1 MYLCLRR
8 KSLVY
13 NRILVAID
21 GSKMSNKALKAALQI
36 ARERYSKVGVIHV
49 EKNVMISENMTT
61 DSIDEIYSKINNEAD
76 SLFNEARSLA
86 ESEEL
91 EIDTHYVMGDPA
103 VQIVKTAEQGNYQL
117 IVMGSRG
124 LGAIKGIV
132 MGSVSY
138 KVLQLSQCPVL
149 IIK

>member
-1 MYLCLRR
+1 M
-8 KSLVY
+8 Y

-21 GSKMSNKALKAALQI
+21 GSKMSNKALKSALQI
-36 ARERYSKVGVIHV
+36 AKERFSKVGVIHV

-61 DSIDEIYSKINNEAD
+61 DSIDEIYSKINHEVDALFDEAK
-76 SLFNEARSLA
+76 SLA
-86 ESEEL
+86 EDEDL
-91 EIDTHYVMGDPA
+91 EIETHYVMGDPA

-138 KVLQLSQCPVL
+138 KVLQLSHCPVL

>member
-1 MYLCLRR
+1 M
-8 KSLVY
+8 Y

>member
-1 MYLCLRR
+1 M
-8 KSLVY
+8 Y
-13 NRILVAID
+13 NRMLVAID
-21 GSKMSNKALKAALQI
+21 GSKMSNKALKSALQI
-36 ARERYSKVGVIHV
+36 AKERYSKVGVIHV

-61 DSIDEIYSKINNEAD
+61 DSIDEIYSKINHEVDALFDEAK
-76 SLFNEARSLA
+76 ALA
-86 ESEEL
+86 EDEDL

-138 KVLQLSQCPVL
+138 KVLQLSHCPVL

>member
-1 MYLCLRR
+1 M
-8 KSLVY
+8 Y

-21 GSKMSNKALKAALQI
+21 GSKMSNKALKSAFQI
-36 ARERYSKVGVIHV
+36 AKERYSKVGVIHV
-49 EKNVMISENMTT
+49 EKNVMLSENMTT
-61 DSIDEIYSKINNEAD
+61 DSIDEIYSKITHEVDGLFDEAK
-76 SLFNEARSLA
+76 ALA
-86 ESEEL
+86 KEEDL

-103 VQIVKTAEQGNYQL
+103 VQIVKTAEQENYQL
-117 IVMGSRG
+117 IIMGSRG

-138 KVLQLSQCPVL
+138 KVLQLSHCPVL

>member
-1 MYLCLRR
+1 M
-8 KSLVY
+8 Y

-21 GSKMSNKALKAALQI
+21 GSKMSKKALKSALQI
-36 ARERYSKVGVIHV
+36 AKERYSKVGVIHV

-61 DSIDEIYSKINNEAD
+61 DSIDEIYSKINQEVNGLFDEAKALANEED
-76 SLFNEARSLA
+76 
-86 ESEEL
+86 L
-91 EIDTHYVMGDPA
+91 EIETHYVMGDPA
-103 VQIVKTAEQGNYQL
+103 VQIVKTAEQENYQL
-117 IVMGSRG
+117 IIMGSRG

-138 KVLQLSQCPVL
+138 KVLQLSHCPVL

>member
-1 MYLCLRR
+1 
-8 KSLVY
+8 VY

>member
-1 MYLCLRR
+1 M
-8 KSLVY
+8 Y

-61 DSIDEIYSKINNEAD
+61 DSIDEIYSKINNEAN

>member
-1 MYLCLRR
+1 M
-8 KSLVY
+8 Y

-21 GSKMSNKALKAALQI
+21 GSKMSNKALKSALQI
-36 ARERYSKVGVIHV
+36 AKERYSKVGVIHA

-61 DSIDEIYSKINNEAD
+61 DSIDEIYAKINREVDGLFDEAKG
-76 SLFNEARSLA
+76 LA
-86 ESEEL
+86 KEEDL
-91 EIDTHYVMGDPA
+91 EIETHYVMGDPA
-103 VQIVKTAEQGNYQL
+103 VQIVKTAEQENYQL

-138 KVLQLSQCPVL
+138 KVLQLSHCPVL

>member
-1 MYLCLRR
+1 M
-8 KSLVY
+8 Y

-21 GSKMSNKALKAALQI
+21 GSKMSNKALKSALQI
-36 ARERYSKVGVIHV
+36 AKERYSKVGVIHV
-49 EKNVMISENMTT
+49 EKNVMLSENMTT
-61 DSIDEIYSKINNEAD
+61 DSIDEIYSKITHEVDGLFDEAK
-76 SLFNEARSLA
+76 ALA
-86 ESEEL
+86 KEEDL

-103 VQIVKTAEQGNYQL
+103 VQIVKTAEQENYQL
-117 IVMGSRG
+117 IIMGSRG

-138 KVLQLSQCPVL
+138 KVLQLSHCPVL

>member
-1 MYLCLRR
+1 M
-8 KSLVY
+8 Y

-21 GSKMSNKALKAALQI
+21 GSKMSNKALKTALQI
-36 ARERYSKVGVIHV
+36 AKERYSRVGVIHV
-49 EKNVMISENMTT
+49 EKNIMISENMTT
-61 DSIDEIYSKINNEAD
+61 DSIDEIYSKINSEAE
-76 SLFNEARSLA
+76 SLFAEAKALA
-86 ESEEL
+86 AEEDL
-91 EIDTHYVMGDPA
+91 DIETYYVMGDPA
-103 VQIVKTAEQGNYQL
+103 VQIVKMAEKENYQL

-138 KVLQLSQCPVL
+138 KVLQLSHCPVL

>member
-1 MYLCLRR
+1 M
-8 KSLVY
+8 Y

-21 GSKMSNKALKAALQI
+21 GSKMSKKALRSALQI
-36 ARERYSKVGVIHV
+36 AKERFSKVGVIHV

-61 DSIDEIYSKINNEAD
+61 DSIDEIYSKINHEVDALFDEAKV
-76 SLFNEARSLA
+76 LA
-86 ESEEL
+86 EDEDL
-91 EIDTHYVMGDPA
+91 VIATHYVMGDPA
-103 VQIVKTAEQGNYQL
+103 VQIVKTAEEGNYQL

-138 KVLQLSQCPVL
+138 KVLQLSHCPVL

>member
-1 MYLCLRR
+1 L
-8 KSLVY
+8 Y

-21 GSKMSNKALKAALQI
+21 GSKMSNKALKSALQI
-36 ARERYSKVGVIHV
+36 AKERFSKVGVIHV

-61 DSIDEIYSKINNEAD
+61 DSIDEIYSKINHEVDALFDEAKV
-76 SLFNEARSLA
+76 LA
-86 ESEEL
+86 EDEDL

-103 VQIVKTAEQGNYQL
+103 VQIVKTAEEGNYQL

-138 KVLQLSQCPVL
+138 KVLQLSHCPVL

>member
-1 MYLCLRR
+1 M
-8 KSLVY
+8 Y

-21 GSKMSNKALKAALQI
+21 GSKMSNKALKSALQI
-36 ARERYSKVGVIHV
+36 AKERFSKVGVIHV

-61 DSIDEIYSKINNEAD
+61 DSIDEIYSKINHEVDALFDEAKV
-76 SLFNEARSLA
+76 LA
-86 ESEEL
+86 EDEDL

-103 VQIVKTAEQGNYQL
+103 VQIVKTAEEGNYQL

-138 KVLQLSQCPVL
+138 KVLQLSHCPVL

>member
-1 MYLCLRR
+1 M
-8 KSLVY
+8 Y

-21 GSKMSNKALKAALQI
+21 GSKMSNKALKSAFQI
-36 ARERYSKVGVIHV
+36 AKERYSKVGVIHV
-49 EKNVMISENMTT
+49 EKNIMLSENMTT
-61 DSIDEIYSKINNEAD
+61 DSIDEIYSKITHEVDGLFDEAK
-76 SLFNEARSLA
+76 ALA
-86 ESEEL
+86 KEEEL

-103 VQIVKTAEQGNYQL
+103 VQIIKTAEQENYQL
-117 IVMGSRG
+117 IIMGSRG

-138 KVLQLSQCPVL
+138 KVLQLSHCPVL

>member
-1 MYLCLRR
+1 
-8 KSLVY
+8 
-13 NRILVAID
+13 
-21 GSKMSNKALKAALQI
+21 
-36 ARERYSKVGVIHV
+36 
-49 EKNVMISENMTT
+49 MTT
-61 DSIDEIYSKINNEAD
+61 DSIVEIYSKINHEVDALFDEAKV
-76 SLFNEARSLA
+76 LA
-86 ESEEL
+86 EDEDL

-103 VQIVKTAEQGNYQL
+103 VQIVKTAEEGNYQL

-138 KVLQLSQCPVL
+138 KVLQLSHCPVL